1 MSKVAWVV
9 QDGDGAVVVL
19 AHSERGAVERYLV
32 EFMGVL
38 TEDLHAQMAGW
49 PENEEVM
56 SFGVEAV
63 PAQRVIKRLGQEGPV
78 RLSQVLGV
86 GYDCECPVCGA
97 PVASSKE
104 TIAAARAYE
113 ALEDA
118 AEALQ
123 ELVRLKDLKGVAQAA
138 LSLEAHDAAWAAAR
152 AAVRRMGVEEYV
164 RGLEATR

>member
-9 QDGDGAVVVL
+9 QDGDGAEVVL

-32 EFMGVL
+32 EFLGVR
-38 TEDLHAQMAGW
+38 TEDLPGQMAGW
-49 PENEEVM
+49 PDANEEAM
-56 SFGVEAV
+56 SFGVVAV
-63 PAQRVIKRLGQEGPV
+63 LAERVMKQFGQGPV
-78 RLSQVLGV
+78 RLSQLLDID
-86 GYDCECPVCGA
+86 YDCECPVCGA
-97 PVASSKE
+97 PVTPSKE

-152 AAVRRMGVEEYV
+152 AAVRRLEVES
-164 RGLEATR
+164 

>member
-1 MSKVAWVV
+1 
-9 QDGDGAVVVL
+9 
-19 AHSERGAVERYLV
+19 
-32 EFMGVL
+32 
-38 TEDLHAQMAGW
+38 MAGW
-49 PENEEVM
+49 PDDNEEAM
-56 SFGVEAV
+56 SFGVVAV
-63 PAQRVIKRLGQEGPV
+63 LAERVMEQFGQGPV
-78 RLSQVLGV
+78 RLSQLLGV

-164 RGLEATR
+164 RGLEAGR